1 MHPDSRFAW
10 ADRDELLAFISDVS
24 FAHIFAQSPDGPVVA
39 HAPVVVTADGN
50 LQFHLARRNRAV
62 PLLDGLT
69 SVASIAGP
77 NAYISP
83 DWYGTDDQ
91 VPTWNYLAVEATG
104 PVRRLTDD
112 ELVAQIDAL
121 SAAHEARLLPKQP
134 WTRAKMSDGRF
145 DAMAKAIIGYELT
158 VVTLSGTRK
167 LGQNKSASER
177 QGAIDA
183 LGKDPVAALMAG
195 Q

>member
-24 FAHIFAQSPDGPVVA
+24 FAHIFAQSSAGPVVA

-62 PLLDGLT
+62 ALLDGLT
-69 SVASIAGP
+69 AAASIAGP

-104 PVRRLTDD
+104 PVRCLTDD
-112 ELVAQIDAL
+112 ELVAQVDAL
-121 SAAHEARLLPKQP
+121 SAVHEARLLPKLP
-134 WTRAKMSDGRF
+134 WTRAKMSEGRF
-145 DAMAKAIIGYELT
+145 EAMTKAIVGFQLT
-158 VVTLSGTRK
+158 VTSLSGTRK

-183 LGKDPVAALMAG
+183 LGTHPVAALMAG

>member
-39 HAPVVVTADGN
+39 HAPVVVTADGD

-69 SVASIAGP
+69 AAASIAGP

-104 PVRRLTDD
+104 LVRRLTDD
-112 ELVAQIDAL
+112 ELVAQVDAL
-121 SAAHEARLLPKQP
+121 SAVHEARLLPKLP
-134 WTRAKMSDGRF
+134 WTRPKMSAGRF
-145 DAMAKAIIGYELT
+145 DAMTKAIIGFELT
-158 VVTLSGTRK
+158 VTSLSGTRK